1 MVACQGERRRGTLD
15 APSAPMIDTGKSD
28 ADPTACALY
37 HGPGL
42 EPDTS
47 GERWRPAEE
56 LFAGVTA
63 PAVLLVDASLLER
76 IGDVRSLPDNVVIVA
91 ADKSAR
97 DALGRRAEMS
107 VAEMA
112 DKTARREA
120 LHAACLLATE
130 RSAAMRSEEEFHE
143 LSRIGIGLMCER
155 DRKALLRMIVLQG
168 KRLTHSDG
176 GGLALVKPDADGR
189 QWLHPVL
196 YQIDSIDELSE
207 APLPIYPVDETSVI
221 GHVALAKQ
229 AVVAADVYDMQAYAD
244 FEWGRAFDKRY
255 GYRRR
260 SMLVVP
266 MLDQLEQVVG
276 VLIFVNR
283 KTDPNAR
290 ITSKEAADRYVIAYS
305 DREVRL
311 IRAFASQGAVAIE
324 NARLYARIQRTL
336 ESFVAA
342 SVSAIDL
349 RDPTMAGHSMR
360 VAALATALAEAVE
373 RSGAGAFRDVR
384 FTPSQVRELRFAALL
399 HDFGKVAVREDLL
412 LKAKKLPP
420 VLWERIERRFDLIHR
435 TMELEFCRARANG
448 GAADD
453 DAGLRA
459 RLEELERARQVVR
472 EANEPSFLHPEP
484 PAGLLEIARC
494 TFQQSDGTIAPYIT
508 PEELHFLQLAHGT
521 LDAQERAEVEA
532 HVTKTFVYL
541 SGIPWTDDLKNL
553 ATYAYGHHEKLNG
566 SGYPRHLTS
575 DDIPIQVRIITI
587 ADMFDALTA
596 SDRPYKPAVTAD
608 QALDILRSQGEA
620 GLVDSDLVKV
630 MAESRAY
637 QLVETIWP
645 EP

>member
-1 MVACQGERRRGTLD
+1 MVACYDERRRGTLD
-15 APSAPMIDTGKSD
+15 APSALMIDTGKSD
-28 ADPTACALY
+28 EDSTACVLY
-37 HGPGL
+37 SGPGI

-47 GERWRPAEE
+47 GAPWRPAEE
-56 LFAGVTA
+56 LFAGVTS

-76 IGDVRSLPDNVVIVA
+76 IGDLQSLPSNVVIVA
-91 ADKSAR
+91 GDRSACH
-97 DALGRRAEMS
+97 ALGRRAEMS
-107 VAEMA
+107 LAETA
-112 DKTARREA
+112 DKAARREV
-120 LHAACLLATE
+120 LRAACLLATA
-130 RSAAMRSEEEFHE
+130 RSAATHSEEEFQE
-143 LSRIGIGLMCER
+143 LNRIGIGLMGER
-155 DRKALLRMIVLQG
+155 DRKALLRQIVVQG

-176 GGLALVKPDADGR
+176 GGLALLKADGDGR

-196 YQIDSIDELSE
+196 YQFDSIDYMSD
-207 APLPIYPVDETSVI
+207 APLSIYPVDESSVL
-221 GHVALAKQ
+221 GHAALTKHP
-229 AVVAADVYDMQAYAD
+229 VVVGDVYELQRDAI
-244 FEWGRAFDKRY
+244 FEEGIAFDKRY

-266 MLDQLEQVVG
+266 MVDQLDHVLG
-276 VLIFVNR
+276 VLVFVNR

-305 DREVRL
+305 DHEVRL
-311 IRAFASQGAVAIE
+311 ARALASQCAVAIE
-324 NARLYARIQRTL
+324 NVRLYARIQRTL

-349 RDPTMAGHSMR
+349 RDPTMAGHSLR
-360 VAALATALAEAVE
+360 VAALATGLAEAVE
-373 RSGAGAFRDVR
+373 RSGAAPFRDVR
-384 FTPSQVRELRFAALL
+384 FTPSQLRELRFAALL
-399 HDFGKVAVREDLL
+399 HDFGKVAVREELL

-420 VLWERIERRFDLIHR
+420 VLWERIDRRFDQIRR

-448 GAADD
+448 GAADG
-453 DAGLRA
+453 DAALRA

-472 EANEPSFLHPEP
+472 EANEPSFLHPTP
-484 PAGLLEIARC
+484 PAGLLEIAQR
-494 TFQQSDGTIAPYIT
+494 TFEPCDGTIAPYIT

-521 LDAQERAEVEA
+521 LDDQERAEVEA

-596 SDRPYKPAVTAD
+596 SDRPYKPAITAD
-608 QALDILRSQGEA
+608 QALDVLRSQGEA
-620 GLVDSDLVKV
+620 GLVDPDLVKV
-630 MAESRAY
+630 MTESRTY
-637 QLVETIWP
+637 QIVETNWT